1 MKKYVKIITTMKDK
15 TINLLISF
23 FAGTLLVLFFW
34 LLSMAVEAGSF
45 AHRLLVMLG
54 GDLPAGL
61 IQGLTYI
68 LFCYGAL
75 DIMRLRRGIDR
86 ESQSL
91 RMQLLP
97 EKEQLVLSSEE
108 VANIKLRMIDIQA
121 REHFIMVDLIKQA
134 CTIFR
139 ANKSVSETL
148 DLLTVQSAVY
158 LRESASEQS
167 MIRYVIS
174 AIPSVGFIGTVIG
187 IAASLGAANDAITSA
202 GISKITALLNIAF
215 DTTLVA
221 LVLSIFLLLLFH
233 RLEEKVEKTHA
244 AIESYILEN
253 LINRIYVR

>member
-1 MKKYVKIITTMKDK
+1 MKDK

-23 FAGTLLVLFFW
+23 FTGILLVLFFY
-34 LLSMAVEAGSF
+34 LLSMAVEEGSF

-61 IQGLTYI
+61 IQGFTYI
-68 LFCYGAL
+68 LFCYGVL
-75 DIMRLRRGIDR
+75 DIFRLRRSIDR
-86 ESQSL
+86 EWQSL
-91 RMQLLP
+91 GMHLLP
-97 EKEQLVLSSEE
+97 EKEQLVLGPEE
-108 VANIKLRMIDIQA
+108 VAGIKLKMIDIQA
-121 REHFIMVDLIKQA
+121 REDFIMVDLIKQA
-134 CTIFR
+134 CTKFR
-139 ANKSVSETL
+139 ANKSVSEAL

-158 LRESASEQS
+158 LRESESEQS
-167 MIRYVIS
+167 MIRYVIG

-202 GISKITALLNIAF
+202 GISKITGLLNIAF

-221 LVLSIFLLLLFH
+221 LVLSIFLLFFFH
-233 RLEEKVEKTHA
+233 RLEEKVEKTHT